1 MKTNFYILLILLLSF
16 SIGNAQSTSE
26 TVKVV
31 NDNIISVSQNDDITV
46 TVQTTTNTVIENEIL
61 LIDASELKESIARS
75 NSDIKI
81 YFNRLRNVDN
91 LNLLFP
97 KINKAVKA

>member
-1 MKTNFYILLILLLSF
+1 MKTNFYIVLTFLLAFSF
-16 SIGNAQSTSE
+16 GNAQSTTE
-26 TVKVV
+26 PVKVETNTTV
-31 NDNIISVSQNDDITV
+31 SVSENNKQLTV
-46 TVQTTTNTVIENEIL
+46 ETTTANEVI
-61 LIDASELKESIARS
+61 LIDASEIKETIARS
-75 NSDIKI
+75 TSDIKS